1 MRYERWIIACVVL
14 TFIAVAFAF
23 SRGPLLEGPNEV
35 EHYRFIRLV
44 AQQGTLP
51 DRAGHPY
58 GQLHQAPLYYI
69 LGVPILKGADDALF
83 DDLSERLNPYHAH
96 EFAQAGSDNKNVH
109 LHLSTD
115 AESGFARALLTL
127 RLYSILLGL
136 LTVLISYNSLT
147 LLFPNQPH
155 LYVMGLAVVA
165 LTPQFVYMSSV
176 VNNDNLLFLG
186 IAASFNLA
194 IRQAINGPSYRNA
207 VLLGV
212 ALGVALLAK
221 SLAGMLALPMAAAV
235 LLDRRTWFW
244 YAPVTLVTV
253 ALVAGWWYVGNYL
266 QYGEFT
272 GMGAM
277 FQTWPT
283 EIIRENEIALDVGLQ
298 RAPYGYMSFW
308 ARFGHGA
315 VAMGQEVYLFFNV
328 ISALSGAGLLLWA
341 AKHIRRGIRDGRIDW
356 SMWRLAII
364 VGTFTLVWV
373 VALIYSSSTV
383 LSGNQGRYLIPGFV
397 GWAVFIAIGLDQW
410 LPRRIKQPAAILFA
424 LLMAGVLVYSYA
436 RYFVP
441 AYQVQTVTAQTN
453 LEPLYIY
460 ENSIALLDIS
470 PTLLTGQPGDL
481 VAVTL
486 TWQALKSVD
495 RDLLTYIHSVD
506 TAIVRRST
514 YPGTGNLLAANW
526 RPGDVWRETH
536 YLRIPH
542 DATPQQIHPLI
553 AGYYDIRAEQPL
565 AVDNQSATPFIGY
578 LVVQGQAAS
587 LVADYQ
593 LGAQIAMQNPS
604 IQRNEIGLE
613 LCFAWQ
619 ALENMA
625 DSYHVFVHLL
635 DAEGEVVDQIDFP
648 PQNGRYPSWA
658 WGVGEVVETCRLLPS
673 DTDAVQ
679 LATGMYELTNLQRLP
694 LATRD
699 GQRQQHDMLVLTL
712 P

>member
-1 MRYERWIIACVVL
+1 MRYERWIVILIVL

-44 AQQGTLP
+44 MQEGTLP

-69 LGVPILKGADDALF
+69 LGAPILLGADDALF

-96 EFAQAGSDNKNVH
+96 EFAQPGSDNKNVH

-186 IAASFNLA
+186 IATSFNLA

-207 VLLGV
+207 ILLGV

-221 SLAGMLALPMAAAV
+221 SLAGMLALPMALAV

-244 YAPVTLVTV
+244 YAPVTLLTV

-315 VAMGQEVYLFFNV
+315 VAMGQEVYLFFNA
-328 ISALSGAGLLLWA
+328 ITALSVAGLALWV
-341 AKHIRRGIRDGRIDW
+341 AKHIRRGIGNGRIEW
-356 SMWRLAII
+356 AKWRLAII
-364 VGTFTLVWV
+364 VGAFTLVWV
-373 VALIYSSSTV
+373 LALIYSSSTV

-397 GWAVFIAIGLDQW
+397 GWGVFIAVGLNQW
-410 LPRRIKQPAAILFA
+410 LPHRLKQPAALLFA

-441 AYQVQTVTAQTN
+441 AYQVQTVTAQTDF
-453 LEPLYIY
+453 EPLYIY
-460 ENSIALLDIS
+460 EDSVALLEVS
-470 PTLLTGQPGDL
+470 PTQLTGQPGDL
-481 VAVTL
+481 VALTL
-486 TWQALKSVD
+486 TWQAIQSVD

-506 TAIVRRST
+506 TEIVRRNT
-514 YPGTGNLLAANW
+514 YPGTGNFLAADW
-526 RPGDVWRETH
+526 QPGDTWRETH
-536 YLRIPH
+536 YIRIPAE
-542 DATPQQIHPLI
+542 ATPQQVHPLI
-553 AGYYDIRAEQPL
+553 AGYYDTQAGQPL
-565 AVDNQSATPFIGY
+565 AVISQSATPFIGY
-578 LVVQGQAAS
+578 LVVQGQASTVA
-587 LVADYQ
+587 ADYQ
-593 LGAQIAMQNPS
+593 LGDQIAMQTPS
-604 IQRNEIGLE
+604 IQQSDNGLE

-619 ALENMA
+619 AMVNIT
-625 DSYHVFVHLL
+625 DSYHIFVHLL
-635 DAEGEVVDQIDFP
+635 NAEGDIVDQMDFQP
-648 PQNGRYPSWA
+648 KDGRYPTWA
-658 WGVGEVVETCRLLPS
+658 WGVGEVVATCRLLPS
-673 DTDAVQ
+673 NTDAVQ
-679 LATGMYELTNLQRLP
+679 IATGMYELTNLQRLA
-694 LATRD
+694 LTTGD
-699 GQRQQHDMLVLTL
+699 GQRQPHDRLVLTL